1 MYLLDTNIL
10 IYAYRNLG
18 RCRERLDAQD
28 PANVRICPINITEIE
43 YGIAK
48 SSRPDGLRHFLSAI
62 QARYT
67 TLPFDAASA
76 SQAGQ
81 VRASLERI
89 GQPIGA
95 YDLLIA
101 GIALRHNVTVVTRN
115 TREFERVPDLRIK
128 NWHD

>member
-10 IYAYRNLG
+10 IYAYRRLG
-18 RCRERLDAQD
+18 GCRERLEAQSVSD
-28 PANVRICPINITEIE
+28 LSICAINIAEIE

-48 SSRPDGLRHFLSAI
+48 SSRPQGLRLFLSNI

-67 TLPFDAASA
+67 LQPMSVEAAC
-76 SQAGQ
+76 QAGQ
-81 VRASLERI
+81 LRAVLERQ

-101 GIALRHNVTVVTRN
+101 GVALANKLTVVTRN
-115 TREFERVPDLRIK
+115 VREFARVPNLK
-128 NWHD
+128 VENWYD

>member
-10 IYAYRNLG
+10 IYVYRNLG
-18 RCRERLDAQD
+18 RCRERLDALD
-28 PANVRICPINITEIE
+28 PLNVGICPINITEIE

-48 SSRPDGLRHFLSAI
+48 SSRPDGLRQFLTTVQSRYALLPLSAE
-62 QARYT
+62 
-67 TLPFDAASA
+67 AAH
-76 SQAGQ
+76 QAGQ
-81 VRASLERI
+81 VRANLERQ

-101 GIALRHNVTVVTRN
+101 GIALANKLTVVTRN
-115 TREFERVPDLRIK
+115 VREFERVAGLQVE

>member
-10 IYAYRNLG
+10 IYAYRRLG
-18 RCRERLDAQD
+18 GCRERLEAQSVSD
-28 PANVRICPINITEIE
+28 LSICAINIAEIE

-48 SSRPDGLRHFLSAI
+48 SSRPEGLRLFLSNI

-67 TLPFDAASA
+67 LQPMSVEAAC
-76 SQAGQ
+76 QAGQ
-81 VRASLERI
+81 LRAVLERQ

-101 GIALRHNVTVVTRN
+101 GVALANKLTVVTRN
-115 TREFERVPDLRIK
+115 VREFARVPNLK
-128 NWHD
+128 VENWYD